1 METRNRFLSLA
12 IAGLLMVALILMT
25 NHDPVKADSGC
36 NATTIAGT
44 YGFALN
50 GLVSPSFNGQPQ
62 QIGQFIPLAAAGT
75 FSFDGNG
82 NASRSFTLSFGGQI
96 SSGHD
101 SGPYKVNSGCKGS
114 ATFSDGTW
122 RMVVIDHGREIKV
135 INATPGVLVEGV
147 LTQQ

>member
-1 METRNRFLSLA
+1 MKTQNRFLSLA
-12 IAGLLMVALILMT
+12 VGVPVIFVLILT
-25 NHDPVKADSGC
+25 ANHATVKANPGC
-36 NATTIAGT
+36 TDATIAGT
-44 YGFALN
+44 YGFALT
-50 GLVSPSFNGQPQ
+50 GLVSPSFKGQPQ
-62 QIGQFIPLAAAGT
+62 QIGEFIPLAAAGT

-82 NASRSFTLSFGGQI
+82 TASRSFTASFGGQI
-96 SSGHD
+96 SPGND
-101 SGPYKVNSGCKGS
+101 SGPYKVSAGCRGS

>member
-12 IAGLLMVALILMT
+12 VNGLLMVALIRT
-25 NHDPVKADSGC
+25 ASHDVVKADPGC
-36 NATTIAGT
+36 NDATIAGT
-44 YGFALN
+44 YGFALT
-50 GLVSPSFNGQPQ
+50 GLVSPSFKGLPQ
-62 QIGQFIPLAAAGT
+62 RIGEFIPLAAAGT

-96 SSGHD
+96 SPGHD

>member
-1 METRNRFLSLA
+1 MICGRRPDHLA
-12 IAGLLMVALILMT
+12 PL
-25 NHDPVKADSGC
+25 
-36 NATTIAGT
+36 
-44 YGFALN
+44 
-50 GLVSPSFNGQPQ
+50 FNGQPR

-75 FSFDGNG
+75 FFFDGNR
-82 NASRSFTLSFGGQI
+82 NASRSFTLSFWRKI

-135 INATPGVLVEGV
+135 INAKSLAWVPQHVHNN
-147 LTQQ
+147 